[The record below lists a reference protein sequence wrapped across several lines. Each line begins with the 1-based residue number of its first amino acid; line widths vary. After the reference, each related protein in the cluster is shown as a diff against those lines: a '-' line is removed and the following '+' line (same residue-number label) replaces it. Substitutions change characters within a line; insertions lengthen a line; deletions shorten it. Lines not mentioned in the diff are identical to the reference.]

1 MSVSDNNKRIAKNTF
16 FLYIRQLLVMA
27 VGLYTVRVIL
37 AVLGEE
43 DYGIY
48 NVVGGFVAMFNIL
61 SGALSVAISRFIT
74 YEMGQPD
81 VTTFRLQRIFSS
93 SLVIQIVMGLIISL
107 LIATFGVWFIENK
120 MVIPSERLDVALY
133 VLLFSTLSFFINLL
147 SVPYN
152 ALIIAHEQMKAFAY
166 ISIVEVVLK

>member
-1 MSVSDNNKRIAKNTF
+1 MSVSDNDKRIAKNTF

-37 AVLGEE
+37 AALGEE

-48 NVVGGFVAMFNIL
+48 NVVGGFVAMFSIL

-93 SLVIQIVMGLIISL
+93 RLSYRL
-107 LIATFGVWFIENK
+107 L
-120 MVIPSERLDVALY
+120 
-133 VLLFSTLSFFINLL
+133 
-147 SVPYN
+147 
-152 ALIIAHEQMKAFAY
+152 
-166 ISIVEVVLK
+166 